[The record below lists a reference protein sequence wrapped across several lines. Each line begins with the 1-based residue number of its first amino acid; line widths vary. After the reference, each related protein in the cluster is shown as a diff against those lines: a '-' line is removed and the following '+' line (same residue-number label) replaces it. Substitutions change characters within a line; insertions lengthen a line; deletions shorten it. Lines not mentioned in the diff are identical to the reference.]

1 MLACPDVDE
10 FSAHHLV
17 TTVPASSSNGKFLFF
32 LGNSE
37 AVCRD
42 TLGSVHFCST
52 FAFSTRVVTLSA
64 PDSLN

>member
-37 AVCRD
+37 VVCREI
-42 TLGSVHFCST
+42 LWGLCISVVHL
-52 FAFSTRVVTLSA
+52 LS
-64 PDSLN
+64 SHE